1 MCDSNSPKKG
11 QRTQLKCGANLSRGS
26 RRGGGGGAGAVLQ
39 GEVSDEDD
47 ELGKRT
53 TDLSARAL
61 KQVLGEPVRVSEQNV
76 VCKPIAYILTV
87 SQQDAEGV
95 IPGGKIIRGEYLQRF
110 IEDKTERKHKKHR
123 GRQSLPVT
131 GRTPYHF
138 LGVKTCAEE
147 EPSSQLSTYHSNL
160 LCLWQKMVL
169 S

>member
-1 MCDSNSPKKG
+1 M
-11 QRTQLKCGANLSRGS
+11 
-26 RRGGGGGAGAVLQ
+26 Q
-39 GEVSDEDD
+39 GEVGDEDD
-47 ELGKRT
+47 ELGKCA
-53 TDLSARAL
+53 TDLSTRAL
-61 KQVLGEPVRVSEQNV
+61 EQVLREAVGVRKQNI

-95 IPGGKIIRGEYLQRF
+95 VPEGKDEENIYRGPHSRE
-110 IEDKTERKHKKHR
+110 KTLKKKKNG

-131 GRTPYHF
+131 GRTPYYF

-147 EPSSQLSTYHSNL
+147 EPGSQLSTYHSNL

>member
-1 MCDSNSPKKG
+1 M
-11 QRTQLKCGANLSRGS
+11 
-26 RRGGGGGAGAVLQ
+26 
-39 GEVSDEDD
+39 SDKDD
-47 ELGKRT
+47 ELGKCT

-61 KQVLGEPVRVSEQNV
+61 KQVLGEPVRVSKQNV

-95 IPGGKIIRGEYLQRF
+95 IPRGEDEENIYRAGRNRETAQ
-110 IEDKTERKHKKHR
+110 KHGGRR
-123 GRQSLPVT
+123 GLPVT
-131 GRTPYHF
+131 GRTPYYF

-160 LCLWQKMVL
+160 FCLWQKMVL